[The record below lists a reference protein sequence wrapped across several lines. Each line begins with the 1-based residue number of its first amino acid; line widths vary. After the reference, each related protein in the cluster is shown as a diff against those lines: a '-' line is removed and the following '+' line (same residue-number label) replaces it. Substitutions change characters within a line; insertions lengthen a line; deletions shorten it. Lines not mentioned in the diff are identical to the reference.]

1 MVEHLKGL
9 PPEIAV
15 FIISALPVFE
25 LRGAIPIGVIYYNL
39 PLWKVFLISLT
50 GNLLPV
56 PFLLL
61 LLRPISTLTSRWWLT
76 KKFFDFLYNRARRKG
91 VSIKRLKILGLYLF
105 VAIPIPGT
113 GAWMGSVIAEVLNM
127 DFKSSFL
134 AISLGVITAGIVLTF
149 VSSFG
154 IMAVIV
160 FFGIILFFS
169 YIISR
174 NEGTSN
180 Q

>member
-1 MVEHLKGL
+1 LLDYLKGL

-15 FIISALPVFE
+15 FIVATLPVFE

-39 PLWKVFLISLT
+39 PLWKVFFISLM
-50 GNLLPV
+50 GNILPV

-76 KKFFDFLYNRARRKG
+76 KKFFDFLYDRARRKG

-105 VAIPIPGT
+105 VAVPIPGT

-127 DFKSSFL
+127 DFKSAFL

-154 IMAVIV
+154 IMAVIA
-160 FFGIILFFS
+160 FFGILFLFS
-169 YIISR
+169 YIIFR
-174 NEGTSN
+174 K
-180 Q
+180 